1 MGPRFAEQADLKLLG
16 LKRSSFSASGL
27 HAYSEWLCQP
37 RFALYKVM
45 WYFHPC
51 VWRALV
57 KFTIQ
62 VSFPRNHLMSLS
74 LHILHSA
81 SRTFMA
87 WLLLFLKS
95 THENVHAACLS
106 GSGLISLTC
115 FLIPS
120 MLLQTMKSH
129 SLWLNKIFSL
139 SIEFLLPLKLFFP
152 NPFAYLIPCLV
163 FMLLFFKGPYRARS
177 PLHHGIALYDP
188 ENSCHQT
195 LNLLA
200 QVLNISAWRTL
211 RHFCY
216 LRGSLLENAI
226 MALMNVP

>member
-1 MGPRFAEQADLKLLG
+1 
-16 LKRSSFSASGL
+16 
-27 HAYSEWLCQP
+27 
-37 RFALYKVM
+37 
-45 WYFHPC
+45 
-51 VWRALV
+51 
-57 KFTIQ
+57 
-62 VSFPRNHLMSLS
+62 MSLS

-81 SRTFMA
+81 PRTFMA
-87 WLLLFLKS
+87 WLLVFLKS

-106 GSGLISLTC
+106 GSSLISLTWS
-115 FLIPS
+115 LVPS
-120 MLLQTMKSH
+120 MVLQTMKSH

-163 FMLLFFKGPYRARS
+163 FMLEALFLKWCLAWISVSFQNSYSETLTLSRWKTLRTLTPKAISLWMGPVFLFLKSPYRARS
-177 PLHHGIALYDP
+177 PLHHGVALSDP

-211 RHFCY
+211 RPFYY

-226 MALMNVP
+226 MAWMNVP